1 MDIVTNII
9 RIITITIKIA
19 RHNHAGRRQE
29 EEEEEE
35 EEEAEEEEEKKKYDK
50 NQKTI
55 NSDNA
60 PCGPSLKRCFSS
72 ARRLH
77 LFLSVCSNFEI
88 LSWQNIGGLFGL

>member
-1 MDIVTNII
+1 VDIVTNII

-19 RHNHAGRRQE
+19 RHNHAGRRQ
-29 EEEEEE
+29 EE

-88 LSWQNIGGLFGL
+88 LS